1 MRMKKIITLCVLFL
15 LSIGIT
21 IAQTD
26 NRIVQKS
33 EPAVEGTY
41 QIQVVNSRDQP
52 YIPTNLKQLVL
63 ENRDAKD
70 VKYVTL
76 GTEVRLMILPL
87 SEITKP
93 DFKPIKMIAHVAK

>member
-1 MRMKKIITLCVLFL
+1 MKKIITTCVLFL
-15 LSIGIT
+15 LLIGIT
-21 IAQTD
+21 NAQTG
-26 NRIVQKS
+26 NNPSKKTESSI
-33 EPAVEGTY
+33 EGTY

-63 ENRDAKD
+63 DNRDAKD